1 MDEGRESV
9 SELVREGQDR
19 DIEKLASKRT
29 ERALTYN
36 VKNFLPHAPITYDPR
51 KGREILI
58 QGGGRKIFACLFS
71 NYW

>member
-51 KGREILI
+51 KGR
-58 QGGGRKIFACLFS
+58 
-71 NYW
+71 